1 MLRHIEGP
9 MNEDWA
15 RKLHLG
21 ERFLCQLVVLP
32 LALAVPDITMADVK
46 LHQATALQE
55 VRFARSSSKNLPG
68 TGWTEQCFWWGPFL
82 PVRPRTRCKGFLS
95 CLVQVQR
102 HLQAICQAQYKVQT
116 PHELGG
122 GLYKF
127 VHHAHGLVHLR

>member
-68 TGWTEQCFWWGPFL
+68 TGWTEYPFRVIHL
-82 PVRPRTRCKGFLS
+82 MRAVGVPRVSRGLGVGF
-95 CLVQVQR
+95 
-102 HLQAICQAQYKVQT
+102 
-116 PHELGG
+116 
-122 GLYKF
+122 
-127 VHHAHGLVHLR
+127 